1 MPPSESGGLEAH
13 FTGSC
18 DRALWDGVGHFPQRE
33 APDKV
38 AARILGHLSS

>member
-33 APDKV
+33 APDLNTTDL
-38 AARILGHLSS
+38 R